1 MTRKKKDMQVQG
13 QTPGKSVE
21 DDMLLDVERS
31 EAARQA
37 DRWAVL
43 NQDIESKKALLVTQ
57 TETVMQAMKALKQRT
72 LTITDEMGYKHTFA
86 IINAGEKL
94 KHSKREE
101 N

>member
-1 MTRKKKDMQVQG
+1 MRKHKEKEASQ
-13 QTPGKSVE
+13 E
-21 DDMLLDVERS
+21 NLLDVPRS
-31 EAARQA
+31 AAAIEA
-37 DRWAVL
+37 DRWAVISA
-43 NQDIESKKALLVTQ
+43 DIDAKKNLLITQ
-57 TETVMQAMKALKQRT
+57 TDKVMTAMKETKQRT